1 MSANKLNSK
10 ATYSFIMFK
19 VKTMR
24 PEDFLFATELAN
36 SMNWNMA
43 PEDFQFNSMLE
54 PEGCLVIFDDS
65 NPVGI
70 ATCISY
76 GKVGWFGNL
85 IVKEETRHKGV
96 GSLLVKHAIS
106 FLEGK
111 GVETIGL
118 YAYPNLINFYGDLGF
133 KADEEVGV
141 LHTESINSSYHETL
155 PKIRK
160 RLFPTIT
167 EFDGECF
174 GGDRTKLLASIIL
187 EKGNLYYYFPDGKEV
202 VGYVAATVYQT
213 MAWIGPLM
221 CRKGN
226 DVEAV
231 ELIRGILGKLE
242 GRTAFAALPKK
253 EKALINT
260 LISAGFKED
269 FSVVR
274 MYFGLSAARNCIY
287 LAESIERG

>member
-1 MSANKLNSK
+1 MML
-10 ATYSFIMFK
+10 K

-24 PEDFLFATELAN
+24 PLDFSFATELAN

-65 NPVGI
+65 KPVGI

-85 IVKEETRHKGV
+85 IVKEEARHKGA

-106 FLEGK
+106 FLEGN

-118 YAYPNLINFYGDLGF
+118 YAYPNLMKFYGDLGF
-133 KADEEVGV
+133 KADEELVV
-141 LHTESINSSYHETL
+141 FQTESINFSYNETL
-155 PKIRK
+155 PKISK

-167 EFDGECF
+167 EFDESCF
-174 GGDRTKLLASIIL
+174 GANRTKLLASIIL
-187 EKGNLYYYFPDGKEV
+187 EKGNLHYCFPGSKEV
-202 VGYVAATVYQT
+202 MGYVAATVYQT

-221 CRKGN
+221 CRKDN
-226 DVEAV
+226 ADKAV
-231 ELIRGILGKLE
+231 ELLRGIIGKLE

-260 LISAGFKED
+260 LLTAGFKED

-274 MYFGLSAARNCIY
+274 MYFGKSAARNCIY
-287 LAESIERG
+287 LAESLERG